1 MRVRYHVA
9 VRRPD
14 DDAILVLRDGAMPG
28 FTLDDA
34 PWWQVVTPVVDRL
47 RDDLALD
54 VVALRAAWL
63 GEPAADG
70 SVDRLYEVAWR
81 GGSVPAG
88 SRWVPLPDLER
99 RETPLGRAIDAGVL
113 EPADGE
119 LHPWYRPHWFDPM
132 AAWIDQALA
141 DAGLRRRG
149 PVRQVR
155 SWGRAALLVVDT
167 DRGRV
172 WAKQVPSVFA
182 HEIAVTRLLG
192 DVDPGFVAPEI
203 AADRAAGRVL
213 MEHVDG
219 PLLTE
224 QRDDIVPWTATLA
237 RLAEVQR
244 VLAADLDGVRVAGL
258 PAASLASLADDLP
271 ALLDSDGVDPPIRDA
286 IPDLATACRVL
297 DATPFGPSVEHG
309 DLSPGQVVVGAMGP
323 VILDW
328 SDATITHPFLAA
340 ASFLIEPAD
349 LPGDVDAL
357 AEAYLAGWGGG
368 PDARR
373 ALDLAMVVYPLH
385 LVRLYATRILPGL
398 EQPWEMEQMIP
409 WGLERLAPRLADL
422 PRILGR

>member
-271 ALLDSDGVDPPIRDA
+271 GAPRQRRRRSADPRRDPGPGDRLPRPRLDPVRPE
-286 IPDLATACRVL
+286 CR
-297 DATPFGPSVEHG
+297 AR
-309 DLSPGQVVVGAMGP
+309 GP
-323 VILDW
+323 VTGPGRRRRDGPG
-328 SDATITHPFLAA
+328 HPGLVRCDDHPPVPRGCLVPHRARR
-340 ASFLIEPAD
+340 PARRCRRARRG
-349 LPGDVDAL
+349 LPGRL
-357 AEAYLAGWGGG
+357 GGG
-368 PDARR
+368 HDARR

-409 WGLERLAPRLADL
+409 WGLDRLAPRLADL